1 MSIST
6 LERER
11 PCCGT
16 ATMLLC
22 FDKLEDGVA
31 SGRLWSSG
39 CEEVRPFHGL
49 DDLLLTME
57 AMMDEAGEQLSDPR
71 QLEQGK
77 LCTAAVCVYA
87 CQHAS
92 IQGEARFPGASPES
106 VYFKSELELLR
117 LLHDWLEQRAKGG
130 DTT

>member
-31 SGRLWSSG
+31 SGRLWSSCCG
-39 CEEVRPFHGL
+39 EVRAFHGL
-49 DDLLLTME
+49 DGLLLTME
-57 AMMDEAGEQLSDPR
+57 DMMDEARDQLSDPR
-71 QLEQGK
+71 HFEQGK

-87 CQHAS
+87 RRYAS
-92 IQGEARFPGASPES
+92 IQGKVRFPGTSPGP
-106 VYFKSELELLR
+106 VYFKSEMELLR
-117 LLHDWLEQRAKGG
+117 LLRDWLERLTQRG
-130 DTT
+130 

>member
-1 MSIST
+1 MSVSI

-11 PCCGT
+11 PSYGT

-31 SGRLWSSG
+31 SGRLWSSC
-39 CEEVRPFHGL
+39 CEEVKPFHGL

-57 AMMDEAGEQLSDPR
+57 ATIDEAGELPFDSR

-87 CQHAS
+87 RQHAS
-92 IQGEARFPGASPES
+92 IRGEARFPGASPET

-117 LLHDWLEQRAKGG
+117 LLRNWLERLTRG
-130 DTT
+130 

>member
-6 LERER
+6 LEREH

-22 FDKLEDGVA
+22 FDKLEGDVA
-31 SGRLWSSG
+31 SGRLWASCCG
-39 CEEVRPFHGL
+39 EVRSFHGL
-49 DDLLLTME
+49 DGLLLTME
-57 AMMDEAGEQLSDPR
+57 DMMDEAGDQLSDP
-71 QLEQGK
+71 QHFEQGK

-87 CQHAS
+87 RRYAS
-92 IQGEARFPGASPES
+92 IQGEARFPGASPET

-117 LLHDWLEQRAKGG
+117 LLRDWLERLTQRG
-130 DTT
+130 

>member
-57 AMMDEAGEQLSDPR
+57 AMIDEAGKQLSDPR
-71 QLEQGK
+71 HLEQGK
-77 LCTAAVCVYA
+77 TCTAAVCVYA
-87 CQHAS
+87 RQHAS
-92 IQGEARFPGASPES
+92 IQGEARFPNVSPET

-117 LLHDWLEQRAKGG
+117 LLRDWLERLAQRG
-130 DTT
+130 

>member
-1 MSIST
+1 MSLSI

-22 FDKLEDGVA
+22 FDKLEGGVA
-31 SGRLWSSG
+31 SGRLWSSC

-57 AMMDEAGEQLSDPR
+57 AMMDEAGKQLSDPR
-71 QLEQGK
+71 HLEQGK

-87 CQHAS
+87 RQHAS
-92 IQGEARFPGASPES
+92 IQGEARFPGASSES
-106 VYFKSELELLR
+106 VYFKSELELLG
-117 LLHDWLEQRAKGG
+117 LLRDWLERLAQRG
-130 DTT
+130 

>member
-1 MSIST
+1 MSLSI

-22 FDKLEDGVA
+22 FDKLEGGVA
-31 SGRLWSSG
+31 SGRLWSSC

-49 DDLLLTME
+49 DSLLLTME
-57 AMMDEAGEQLSDPR
+57 DVMDEAGDQLSDPR
-71 QLEQGK
+71 HFEQGK
-77 LCTAAVCVYA
+77 LCTAVVCVYA
-87 CQHAS
+87 RQHAS
-92 IQGEARFPGASPES
+92 IQGEARLPGSSPEP

-117 LLHDWLEQRAKGG
+117 LLRDWLERLTQRG
-130 DTT
+130 